1 MNPVLLDTNA
11 YSQYNLGDKKVKK
24 ALEISEIIYF
34 PTVAIGELYAGFLN
48 GSLFEKNRAI
58 LMNFISDPK
67 VELAEVQIKTALI
80 YGNMYSELKK
90 SGTPVSSNDI
100 WIAACA
106 IETGST
112 IVTYDKHFLKIP
124 GVKVWKSLH

>member
-67 VELAEVQIKTALI
+67 VELAEAQIKTALI
-80 YGNMYSELKK
+80 YGNIYSELKK
-90 SGTPVSSNDI
+90 GGTPVSSNDI